1 MKKYISDIFVTILR
15 SILPILEERFL
26 SFLLPKIEQKMEELT
41 KEKLIPLIHEKVDEL
56 QDKLEKK

>member
-1 MKKYISDIFVTILR
+1 MKKYISDIFVTTLR

-41 KEKLIPLIHEKVDEL
+41 REKLIPLIHEKI
-56 QDKLEKK
+56 DKLDKK